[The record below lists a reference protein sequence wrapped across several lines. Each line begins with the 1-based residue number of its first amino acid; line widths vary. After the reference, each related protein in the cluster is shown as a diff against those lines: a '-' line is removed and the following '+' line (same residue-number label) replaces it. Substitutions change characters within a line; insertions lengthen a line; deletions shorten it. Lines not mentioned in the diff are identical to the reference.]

1 MEKEKNDSACCVCLE
16 PTERRGGKPLY
27 SSGCCGCWLHLECAY
42 SIARSSTCSKKCPL
56 CRAKITLPDVPSV
69 VEKRRFEHAHYDHGA
84 RPTRD
89 MMAQRRR
96 VEIVGQRHTLRTSND
111 AVDPGSPSQ
120 LFPAPDLRVPSPNA
134 FLHRFPP
141 FTSNRSAT
149 THFDQA
155 PNPSAPHT
163 EHPEAP
169 PWLSSPPFFRAVY
182 SPSVAPP
189 VVTEQ
194 TNDAEASNGRGPG
207 GRRAERRPSLTLD
220 DLLSRPVDS
229 QRYFSARPDT
239 RFSHEGPQDVGPP
252 AFLTAAPSVP
262 TATTAAQP
270 REGNAGR
277 TENSAHPCPYVQ
289 ANALNPFGSRFPS
302 GGTLPLFG
310 IAPEMESDHY
320 PRPFSPGIFPYG
332 YNPVPGATSSVVGH
346 RVPTAATAA
355 PAVGFPA
362 SVTTDAAR
370 TSGTFLAPS
379 YPYLHPPQLGP
390 PYLSGASSL
399 LRNPGWSTAA
409 ETEETDQELWW
420 FERLARTGGPADEA
434 RRNAFAAYR
443 RRRQEHRPQ
452 LLQEPGEGDPQDIPF
467 GDIGGIWFD

>member
-16 PTERRGGKPLY
+16 PTEQRGGRPLY

-96 VEIVGQRHTLRTSND
+96 VEVVGPRHTLRTSD
-111 AVDPGSPSQ
+111 EAVDPGSPSQ
-120 LFPAPDLRVPSPNA
+120 LFPAPDFRVRSPNA

-149 THFDQA
+149 THFGHA
-155 PNPSAPHT
+155 PNLSAPHT
-163 EHPEAP
+163 EHPEVP

-207 GRRAERRPSLTLD
+207 GRRGERRPSLTLD

-229 QRYFSARPDT
+229 QRYFSAGPDM
-239 RFSHEGPQDVGPP
+239 RFSHDGPQEVRPP
-252 AFLTAAPSVP
+252 AFYTAAPSAP
-262 TATTAAQP
+262 TAATAPQP
-270 REGNAGR
+270 DEGSTDRA
-277 TENSAHPCPYVQ
+277 ESSAHPCPYVQ
-289 ANALNPFGSRFPS
+289 ANALNPFGSRYPR
-302 GGTLPLFG
+302 GGTLPLLG
-310 IAPEMESDHY
+310 IAAGIESDHY

-332 YNPVPGATSSVVGH
+332 YSPVPGATSSAAGQ
-346 RVPTAATAA
+346 RAPTAAPAA

-362 SVTTDAAR
+362 SVTTEAAR
-370 TSGTFLAPS
+370 TSGAFIAPT

-390 PYLSGASSL
+390 PYLSGVSSL
-399 LRNPGWSTAA
+399 LRNPGRSTASD
-409 ETEETDQELWW
+409 TDHEPSWY
-420 FERLARTGGPADEA
+420 ESLARTGGSADEV

-452 LLQEPGEGDPQDIPF
+452 LLQESWQDDPQESPF
-467 GDIGGIWFD
+467 GDMGGIWFN

>member
-1 MEKEKNDSACCVCLE
+1 MDEQKKDSACCVCLE
-16 PTERRGGKPLY
+16 PTEQRGGKPLY
-27 SSGCCGCWLHLECAY
+27 SSGCCGSWLHLECAY
-42 SIARSSTCSKKCPL
+42 SIAKSSTCSKKCPL
-56 CRAKITLPDVPSV
+56 CRATIILPDVPSV

-96 VEIVGQRHTLRTSND
+96 VEIVGQWHTRRTSND

-120 LFPAPDLRVPSPNA
+120 LFPAPDIRVPSPNA

-149 THFDQA
+149 THFGQA

-163 EHPEAP
+163 EHPEVP

-194 TNDAEASNGRGPG
+194 TNDAEASIGRGPG

-229 QRYFSARPDT
+229 QRLSSARPDT
-239 RFSHEGPQDVGPP
+239 RFSHDGPQEVRPP
-252 AFLTAAPSVP
+252 AFYTAAPSVP

-270 REGNAGR
+270 DEGSTDRA
-277 TENSAHPCPYVQ
+277 ENSAHPCPYVH
-289 ANALNPFGSRFPS
+289 ANALNPFGSRFPR

-320 PRPFSPGIFPYG
+320 PRSFSPGLFPYG
-332 YNPVPGATSSVVGH
+332 YSPIPGATSSAVGN
-346 RVPTAATAA
+346 RVPTAAPAA
-355 PAVGFPA
+355 PAVVFPA
-362 SVTTDAAR
+362 SVTTEAAR
-370 TSGTFLAPS
+370 TSGTFLAPT
-379 YPYLHPPQLGP
+379 YPYLHPPHLGP
-390 PYLSGASSL
+390 PYLSGASPL
-399 LRNPGWSTAA
+399 LLNPGWSTAA
-409 ETEETDQELWW
+409 ETDQESSW
-420 FERLARTGGPADEA
+420 FERLARMDGPADEA

-443 RRRQEHRPQ
+443 RRRQERVPQRP
-452 LLQEPGEGDPQDIPF
+452 QEPGQDDPHENPF